1 MSLVIRFANAGKRGE
16 RKYHLVLSEKRSRRN
31 GRPIEVFGFYEKRVG
46 QMVTKKIDTAKV
58 TAWIKK
64 GAQLSAS
71 AKKVLESKN

>member
-58 TAWIKK
+58 TEWIKK

>member
-46 QMVTKKIDTAKV
+46 RVVTKEIDTAKV
-58 TAWIKK
+58 TEWIKK